1 MLTLNALMLF
11 NPSEII
17 SDLKRR
23 MDSSHNWM
31 TSKAGNTASSSVSP
45 KPSLTPTR
53 KAKVEERPKTSSAVA
68 ANQSPTLSPSRYPRR
83 KSKSEMYPPE
93 IVEKVVQKSKQG
105 MTQTKHISDD
115 DDEHIPSMP
124 AEELPEGWIKR
135 RIPRSD
141 PRDPRVDTRW
151 YSPELNVKFRHLH
164 AAKAFAQRVKKLGKG
179 EAAAMQHSPEKKTK
193 PKTKPLAPIFLK
205 DYGKKKKAKTA
216 TRCNAALTPSV
227 DIEEPERRYPGRKRK
242 QIHECLDDS
251 HFVSDASSSETL
263 FEQPRRKKARAR

>member
-1 MLTLNALMLF
+1 MIF
-11 NPSEII
+11 NSSEITR
-17 SDLKRR
+17 DLKRR

-31 TSKAGNTASSSVSP
+31 TSLAKKGDNTASSSLSVSP
-45 KPSLTPTR
+45 KPSLTPTL
-53 KAKVEERPKTSSAVA
+53 KAKAEKSPSTSSAVA
-68 ANQSPTLSPSRYPRR
+68 ANASPTLSPSRYPRR

-93 IVEKVVQKSKQG
+93 IVEKVVQKPKQAK
-105 MTQTKHISDD
+105 TQTKHRFGDD
-115 DDEHIPSMP
+115 DVHITSMP

-141 PRDPRVDTRW
+141 PSDPRVDTRW

-164 AAKAFAQRVKKLGKG
+164 AAKAFAQRVEDLGKG
-179 EAAAMQHSPEKKTK
+179 EAAAMQQSSEKKTK

-216 TRCNAALTPSV
+216 TRCNAALSPSV

-251 HFVSDASSSETL
+251 HLVSDPETL
-263 FEQPRRKKARAR
+263 FEPKTKKAKTR

>member
-1 MLTLNALMLF
+1 MTF
-11 NPSEII
+11 SPEIKEDI
-17 SDLKRR
+17 GRR
-23 MDSSHNWM
+23 MATAHKWM
-31 TSKAGNTASSSVSP
+31 PSKAGNTASSLVSP

-53 KAKVEERPKTSSAVA
+53 KAKVEERPKTSCAVA

-105 MTQTKHISDD
+105 ISDD

-179 EAAAMQHSPEKKTK
+179 EAAAMQSPEKKTK

-216 TRCNAALTPSV
+216 TRCNAAPSPSV